1 MAIEI
6 INVGS
11 SANDGTGDTIREAF
25 IKVNDNF
32 AQAGAVP
39 IRRAKTIAN
48 KVYCG
53 IAPTGSSE
61 DDAVWTITTIT
72 VALDG
77 TTTSVTETDQ
87 VWTGYD
93 E

>member
-11 SANDGTGDTIREAF
+11 SANDGTGDTVREAF

-39 IRRAKTIAN
+39 IRRAKTIDN

-53 IAPTGSSE
+53 IAPTGSLESE
-61 DDAVWTITTIT
+61 AVWTITTIT